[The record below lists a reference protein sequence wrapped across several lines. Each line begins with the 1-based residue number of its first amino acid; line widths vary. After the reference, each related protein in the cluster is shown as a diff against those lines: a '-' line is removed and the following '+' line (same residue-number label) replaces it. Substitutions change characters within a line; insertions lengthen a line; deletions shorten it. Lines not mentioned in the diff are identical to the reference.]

1 MKIRPKPALNLHQ
14 LIKNR
19 SLWVIDER
27 FLMALLALPQ
37 DVLRSILQQP
47 SIGACDLCALE
58 GTSKLLRGLVDNTT
72 WERAFL
78 QERLCNALKEP
89 ESWKMEYFRREAWSR
104 SWRHVLATS
113 HQSGSSTQSSI
124 QSLRLLSLAQA
135 KANGPPKP
143 RRLGFKKSSA
153 PSSPGRGDTLVVDQR
168 SAQPGIFTSIS
179 DALLCCQAYQRVIVR
194 PGRYVERLHITKPVE
209 LVGSGSPGST
219 VLVGVD
225 GPAIETSSRVIAR
238 IANMSIKQHR
248 RAGGSSMSGAVLIKG
263 GARVTVEECTI
274 SSETGHCVVIQGVDS
289 FGYII
294 HNVINNGKGVG
305 VLVCESGKGCVE
317 DNDISFNGRAGVA
330 IMSKADPIVC
340 VNRIHE
346 GMDSGVLVSERGRGR
361 IVQNDI
367 YANRRAGVAILKEGA
382 PLVKRNRIHNGR
394 DSGVVVCENGQG
406 SIIDNEIFANHM
418 AGVAI
423 GRGGSSCITGN
434 TIRDCSGG
442 SLCLSQHSHGL
453 ISSNVI
459 HQDVRTAM
467 QMPERLLGEVCEH
480 NMIQFTHADVKIAC

>member
-1 MKIRPKPALNLHQ
+1 
-14 LIKNR
+14 
-19 SLWVIDER
+19 
-27 FLMALLALPQ
+27 
-37 DVLRSILQQP
+37 
-47 SIGACDLCALE
+47 
-58 GTSKLLRGLVDNTT
+58 
-72 WERAFL
+72 
-78 QERLCNALKEP
+78 
-89 ESWKMEYFRREAWSR
+89 
-104 SWRHVLATS
+104 
-113 HQSGSSTQSSI
+113 
-124 QSLRLLSLAQA
+124 
-135 KANGPPKP
+135 
-143 RRLGFKKSSA
+143 
-153 PSSPGRGDTLVVDQR
+153 
-168 SAQPGIFTSIS
+168 
-179 DALLCCQAYQRVIVR
+179 
-194 PGRYVERLHITKPVE
+194 
-209 LVGSGSPGST
+209 
-219 VLVGVD
+219 
-225 GPAIETSSRVIAR
+225 
-238 IANMSIKQHR
+238 
-248 RAGGSSMSGAVLIKG
+248 
-263 GARVTVEECTI
+263 
-274 SSETGHCVVIQGVDS
+274 
-289 FGYII
+289 
-294 HNVINNGKGVG
+294 
-305 VLVCESGKGCVE
+305 
-317 DNDISFNGRAGVA
+317 
-330 IMSKADPIVC
+330 